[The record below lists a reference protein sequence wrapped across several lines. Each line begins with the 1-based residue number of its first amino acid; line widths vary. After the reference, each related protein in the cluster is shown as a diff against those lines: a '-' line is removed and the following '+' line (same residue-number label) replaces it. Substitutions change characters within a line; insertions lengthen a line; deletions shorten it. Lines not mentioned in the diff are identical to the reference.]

1 MTSNLEAI
9 VERLRIN
16 QSAEGNESIDADS
29 RFVFDPQAIAGLR
42 DQHPLRHCDLHPSG
56 ELDDQNYRFAFP

>member
-1 MTSNLEAI
+1 MTSSFEAI
-9 VERLRIN
+9 VGTLQVN

-42 DQHPLRHCDLHPSG
+42 NQHPLRHCDLHPSG
-56 ELDDQNYRFAFP
+56 ELDDQNYRCAFP